1 MEKAK
6 AERVMKAM
14 MEMEKID
21 VAALKRAYEEK

>member
-1 MEKAK
+1 MKKAK